1 MEDSKERLDRLEN
14 RIKANFF
21 EIEKR
26 LAKIEGS
33 GDKNIEQRVH
43 ELEDLVLML
52 ETDST
57 KLKDKL
63 SEKREEK
70 GKDYKKIEE
79 SFSKKE
85 KEFEE
90 RLGDLEKL
98 IVSEKDMKK
107 QPKGDINKKIADL
120 ESKIGKAGY
129 EKLEKKLGE
138 LEKKISSTHVK
149 EIESRLGNL
158 EKSYTQEIE
167 KMEHEIEKTGKVI
180 VKEEMNHYLDK
191 ILERVEMLKKEFEGI
206 LKEKEEGTA
215 DLDSK
220 DMEIVDSLE
229 DRIELLEDKFL
240 SIRTSS
246 GKEIAGSDI
255 EKRISSLEGI
265 LGAMR
270 TEKATLP
277 KDVEEIMERL
287 GDMEDYIS
295 KGKMPEGTAKSD
307 VDKKLEKKLE
317 ERLEEIEKKLS
328 TIKTKEAV
336 KIELPESL
344 EEKLNKIEKR
354 LESKHESH
362 ENTEKIEKKLEELE
376 EKIASGGSQKFA
388 PTSNKDIALLR
399 KRTDDL
405 EEIVKSIDLR
415 QFEGAV
421 RDESVQRA
429 NLANAFKVL
438 EDRMTILEG
447 LKTKEGEINFDML
460 ITEFQK
466 IKNSVLDLERSFEN
480 KATKFITKN
489 LEEFAKSMDK
499 RMPNLITKKE
509 FENLMAEM
517 EQLRKISPSHLE
529 RRVEILEKKIDSI
542 ANSMK
547 IVYNRMPMI
556 VE

>member
-1 MEDSKERLDRLEN
+1 MEDSKERLDRLDN
-14 RIKANFF
+14 RIKTNFF
-21 EIEKR
+21 DIEKR

-52 ETDST
+52 ETDNT
-57 KLKDKL
+57 RLKEKL
-63 SEKREEK
+63 EGRGEEK

-79 SFSKKE
+79 SFAKKE

-98 IVSEKDMKK
+98 IVSEKGMKK
-107 QPKGDINKKIADL
+107 QPKGDINKKLAEL
-120 ESKIGKAGY
+120 EGKIGKSGY
-129 EKLEKKLGE
+129 EKLEKKMGE
-138 LEKKISSTHVK
+138 LEKKISTTHLK

-191 ILERVEMLKKEFEGI
+191 ILERVEMLKGEFENI

-215 DLDSK
+215 ELDSK
-220 DMEIVDSLE
+220 DMELVDSLE
-229 DRIELLEDKFL
+229 DRIELLEDKFS
-240 SIRTSS
+240 SIRASS
-246 GKEIAGSDI
+246 GKETIGSDI
-255 EKRISSLEGI
+255 EKKISALEGI

-287 GDMEDYIS
+287 GDIEEYIS
-295 KGKMPEGTAKSD
+295 KGKTPEKSD
-307 VDKKLEKKLE
+307 VN
-317 ERLEEIEKKLS
+317 ERIEEIEKKLS

-336 KIELPESL
+336 KIELPASL

-376 EKIASGGSQKFA
+376 SKIASGGGQKFA
-388 PTSNKDIALLR
+388 PTSNKDMALLR

-421 RDESVQRA
+421 RDESMQRA
-429 NLANAFKVL
+429 NLANAFIVL

-447 LKTKEGEINFDML
+447 LKTKEGELNFDML

-542 ANSMK
+542 ANTMK
-547 IVYNRMPMI
+547 IVYNRMPMV